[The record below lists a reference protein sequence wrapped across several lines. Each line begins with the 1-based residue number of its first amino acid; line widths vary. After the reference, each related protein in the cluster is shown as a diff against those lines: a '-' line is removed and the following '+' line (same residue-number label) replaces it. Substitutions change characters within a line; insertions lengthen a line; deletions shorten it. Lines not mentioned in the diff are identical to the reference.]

1 MKKLLSIIALGMLSV
16 TMLFAQSDQFVPTA
30 PSNKKVVLEEY
41 TGINCTWC
49 PDGHKRA
56 NQIVAQHPG
65 EVFLINVHAGS
76 YAANTYTTQFGNALA
91 NQTGLDGYPSGTVNR
106 HVFSGSNTA
115 LGRGDWASAA
125 NQILG
130 SSSPVNIAAQGTL
143 DWSTRT
149 LTLTVQLYYT
159 ANEANSTNMLNVAI
173 TQDNVL
179 GSQVGM
185 SLNPDQVVGTQYRH
199 MHMLRHLITGQ
210 WGEEI
215 TTTTQ
220 GSFVEKTY
228 NYTIPANLGSP
239 NAIPA
244 YLEDL
249 HFIAFV
255 AQGHQEILTGCEAQ
269 ITNINMPALYPRL
282 NGLTNTTP
290 LDCSENASVSALVIN
305 SGSESINSLTFEY
318 IVANGTPQT
327 YNWTGSIS
335 SMQSSNIDLPAFPV
349 STNVNQQ
356 VKVRITAVNGQ
367 AYDGAQL
374 NTTLKKVLAQGGGAM
389 TIKIKTDNYAEETSY
404 KIYGPN
410 GNVVQSGNT
419 FSNSQVHEIPFTPSE
434 LGCYRI
440 QLLDSYGD
448 GISSGYLRVYGADGT
463 LLLNITGSSFTSE
476 ANAMLS
482 VTMVGIDEVES
493 ESVVVYP
500 NPASD
505 RVRIAGSDDIQM
517 VEIYNLQG
525 QKVSST
531 AGNVH
536 EISVNG
542 LSNGLYIF
550 RITTDKGVSS
560 VRVAVN

>member
-56 NQIVAQHPG
+56 NQIMAQHPG

-505 RVRIAGSDDIQM
+505 RVRIVGSDDIQM

>member
-56 NQIVAQHPG
+56 NQIMAQHPG

-505 RVRIAGSDDIQM
+505 WVRIAGSDNIQM

>member
-56 NQIVAQHPG
+56 NQIMAQHPG

-318 IVANGTPQT
+318 IVAKGTPQT

>member
-1 MKKLLSIIALGMLSV
+1 
-16 TMLFAQSDQFVPTA
+16 
-30 PSNKKVVLEEY
+30 
-41 TGINCTWC
+41 
-49 PDGHKRA
+49 
-56 NQIVAQHPG
+56 
-65 EVFLINVHAGS
+65 
-76 YAANTYTTQFGNALA
+76 
-91 NQTGLDGYPSGTVNR
+91 
-106 HVFSGSNTA
+106 
-115 LGRGDWASAA
+115 
-125 NQILG
+125 
-130 SSSPVNIAAQGTL
+130 
-143 DWSTRT
+143 
-149 LTLTVQLYYT
+149 
-159 ANEANSTNMLNVAI
+159 MLNVAI

-505 RVRIAGSDDIQM
+505 RVRIVGSDDIQM

>member
-210 WGEEI
+210 WGEET

>member
-56 NQIVAQHPG
+56 NQIMAQHPG
-65 EVFLINVHAGS
+65 EVFLINV
-76 YAANTYTTQFGNALA
+76 ALA
-91 NQTGLDGYPSGTVNR
+91 NQTGLTGYPSGTINR
-106 HVFSGSNTA
+106 HVFSGNKTA
-115 LGRGDWASAA
+115 LNRGDWNSSA
-125 NQILG
+125 NTILG
-130 SSSPVNIAAQGTL
+130 QTSPVNIAAQGTL
-143 DWSTRT
+143 DWSTRE
-149 LTLTVQLYYT
+149 LSLTVQLYYT
-159 ANEANSTNMLNVAI
+159 ADEANPTNMLNVAI

-505 RVRIAGSDDIQM
+505 RVRIVGSDDIQM